1 MRIFQPTISGS
12 ALTSGSQIISGSLF
26 VSGAVESRGSG
37 HTVTYNTSSGL
48 FTFTAS
54 SAIGG
59 GGSGAGFPYVGN
71 AVITGSLVVSG
82 SSGGFSGITGSLL
95 GTASYVTG
103 SIFTDTNPA
112 LSSSYAVT
120 ASYAQTYP
128 YNSTSSLL
136 GDDVNNIYY
145 VNHGFNTRNLHITV
159 YENFD
164 DYETVYPD
172 VKRPHPDTASITFA
186 NPVLST
192 KQYMVYISI

>member
-1 MRIFQPTISGS
+1 VTAGNGLSGGG
-12 ALTSGSQIISGSLF
+12 T
-26 VSGAVESRGSG
+26 VGAV
-37 HTVTYNTSSGL
+37 TLNL
-48 FTFTAS
+48 DTAS
-54 SAIGG
+54 THFIDGVSSLTA
-59 GGSGAGFPYVGN
+59 SLLTTTSFN
-71 AVITGSLVVSG
+71 SWTGSNISQ
-82 SSGGFSGITGSLL
+82 FS

-103 SIFTDTNPA
+103 SIFSGTNSA
-112 LSSSYAVT
+112 LSASFATT
-120 ASYAQTYP
+120 ASYALTYP
-128 YNSTSSLL
+128 YTSTSSLL